1 LEENFVMEIKDA
13 VSALKEKGRIRIK
26 DGQGNILELIEIS
39 NWDVA
44 MDDTEGVFLFFDLFQ
59 IRSVAEPF
67 SDVSLDIIE
76 FASKPTIYHSPVNR
90 VLKSGPIK
98 ESIVKFAIIIKDF
111 WNRLLFAYSQPL
123 ILQYSK
129 SPQFDFE
136 TKEYFPLLSAG
147 TKEIFL
153 SPEGDIRILKA

>member
-1 LEENFVMEIKDA
+1 MEIKEA
-13 VSALKEKGRIRIK
+13 VSALKENGRIKIK
-26 DGQGNILELIEIS
+26 DGQGTILELIEIS
-39 NWDVA
+39 KWDAA
-44 MDDTEGVFLFFDLFQ
+44 MDDWEGIFLFFDLFQ

-76 FASKPTIYHSPVNR
+76 FASKPTIYHTPVNR

-98 ESIVKFAIIIKDF
+98 EKKVKFAVIRKDF

-129 SPQFDFE
+129 SENFDFE

-153 SPEGDIRILKA
+153 TPEGDIRILKA

>member
-1 LEENFVMEIKDA
+1 MEIKDA
-13 VSALKEKGRIRIK
+13 VSALKENGRIRIK
-26 DGQGNILELIEIS
+26 DGQGTILELIEIPK
-39 NWDVA
+39 WDVA
-44 MDDTEGVFLFFDLFQ
+44 KDDVEGIFLFFDLFQ

-76 FASKPTIYHSPVNR
+76 FASKPTVYHTPVNR

-98 ESIVKFAIIIKDF
+98 EKQVKFAIIRKDF

-123 ILQYSK
+123 ILQYGK
-129 SPQFDFE
+129 SGNFDFE
-136 TKEYFPLLSAG
+136 TKEFFPLLSAG

-153 SPEGDIRILKA
+153 TPDGDIRILKA